1 MCMNVVIIG
10 SGNVATVLAR
20 KIKAANHTIVQ
31 VAGRNAEQ
39 VDILADELGCKAGDF
54 SNIDTSA
61 DIYIIAIADGAL
73 HNIGSKLSL
82 INRLVVHTAGA
93 VSRDVLANV
102 SSHYGVMY
110 PLQSLRMERPEL
122 PEIPFLV
129 DGNSP
134 AALAKL
140 MEFASTLSNNVVKS
154 TDAERL
160 KLHVAAVVVSNF
172 TNHLYAHAQDFCEK
186 EKVPFS
192 HLQPL
197 IEETATRMRQVMPK
211 KLQTGPAI
219 RNDVYTLDKHLKTL
233 SAHPR
238 LRYLYIKLTDSIMH
252 KDSVA
257 HQ

>member
-1 MCMNVVIIG
+1 MYVVIIG
-10 SGNVATVLAR
+10 TGNVATVLAR

-31 VAGRNAEQ
+31 VVGRHAEH
-39 VDILADELGCKAGDF
+39 VDTLANELGCKGGDF
-54 SNIDTSA
+54 STIDNSA

-73 HNIGSKLSL
+73 HTIGSKLSL
-82 INRLVVHTAGA
+82 ANRLVVHTAGA

-129 DGNSP
+129 DGNS
-134 AALAKL
+134 AASLAKL
-140 MEFASTLSNNVVKS
+140 MEFAGTLSKSVTKS
-154 TDAERL
+154 TDTERL

-186 EKVPFS
+186 ENVSFAY
-192 HLQPL
+192 LQPL
-197 IEETATRMRQVMPK
+197 IEETASRMRQVMPK
-211 KLQTGPAI
+211 ELQTGPAI
-219 RNDVYTLDKHLKTL
+219 RNDVYTLDRHLKTL

-252 KDSVA
+252 KDNVV
-257 HQ
+257 HK